1 MAGMMERIVMLEKA
15 LKELTGV
22 DIEANDRPKSVALP
36 WLTGKKPAEMVSAL
50 DGLK

>member
-1 MAGMMERIVMLEKA
+1 MLEKA

-22 DIEANDRPKSVALP
+22 DIEESSDRPKSIALP
-36 WLTGKKPAEMVSAL
+36 WFNGKKPAEIVSAL